1 MITFRMF
8 TSLLVLRDW
17 LGTYKNE
24 KDNYIN
30 YPISNSP
37 DSFSS
42 SVANSQSSLSI
53 FGMAGKPSSFISR
66 PGFVEIFLEFNWWII
81 NNGNREKNPMPRE
94 PAIPPVWKTMA
105 PMGWDI
111 SSTPNT
117 KNTDSANKNPDNEIT
132 QANIRTSNTSSSK
145 P

>member
-1 MITFRMF
+1 MITFGMS

-30 YPISNSP
+30 YPTSNSP
-37 DSFSS
+37 DSLSS
-42 SVANSQSSLSI
+42 SVANSQSSLSR
-53 FGMAGKPSSFISR
+53 FGMAGKPSSFIST
-66 PGFVEIFLEFNWWII
+66 PGFVEIFWEFNWCII
-81 NNGNREKNPMPRE
+81 NNGNREKNPIPRE

-105 PMGWDI
+105 PIGWGI

>member
-1 MITFRMF
+1 MITFGTS

-30 YPISNSP
+30 YPTSNSP
-37 DSFSS
+37 DCLSS
-42 SVANSQSSLSI
+42 SVANSQSSLSR
-53 FGMAGKPSSFISR
+53 FGLTGKSFLSISR
-66 PGFVEIFLEFNWWII
+66 PGFVEIFWEFNWCII
-81 NNGNREKNPMPRE
+81 NKGNREKNPIPRE

-105 PMGWDI
+105 PIGCGI

-117 KNTDSANKNPDNEIT
+117 KNTDSANKKPDNEIT
-132 QANIRTSNTSSSK
+132 QANIRTSNISSSK